1 MQSAKCNVDQMPVN
15 VPCLTSVPVN
25 RIDEL
30 LLDQFSLHALQAAM
44 SCFKVLS
51 PIYTYVFLFVR
62 SIVAPPVIAWF
73 CIHLQSAQ
81 KLPVGCRYRLCCIC
95 CVQHTHIGWKSYST
109 MQMTAVVLTAVPIV
123 GQSSHFHVRSR
134 SMRSAYFC
142 LLADMI
148 AEGMYL

>member
-1 MQSAKCNVDQMPVN
+1 MRLAQIFMIVIPVAI
-15 VPCLTSVPVN
+15 V
-25 RIDEL
+25 DEL
-30 LLDQFSLHALQAAM
+30 LLDQFILHALQVAM
-44 SCFKVLS
+44 SFFKVLS
-51 PIYTYVFLFVR
+51 PIYTYVFLLVR

-95 CVQHTHIGWKSYST
+95 FVQHTHIGWKSCST

-123 GQSSHFHVRSR
+123 GQSSHSHVRSR
-134 SMRSAYFC
+134 SVRSARFC

-148 AEGMYL
+148 AKGMYL